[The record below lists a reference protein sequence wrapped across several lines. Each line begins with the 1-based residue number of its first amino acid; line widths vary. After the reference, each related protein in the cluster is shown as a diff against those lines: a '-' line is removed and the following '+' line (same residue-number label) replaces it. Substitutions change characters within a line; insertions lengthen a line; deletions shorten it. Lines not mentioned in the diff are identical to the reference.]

1 MEACVFS
8 TATNLNLQNEHV
20 FNAMV
25 TELLTTFPNQH
36 HNDKWCT
43 KENQKQ
49 RVQDALVDIK
59 QVPFDNVLTST

>member
-25 TELLTTFPNQH
+25 TELLQRFQIKITTTNGSRKK
-36 HNDKWCT
+36 N
-43 KENQKQ
+43 
-49 RVQDALVDIK
+49 
-59 QVPFDNVLTST
+59 